1 MLKEIAFK
9 KCVFWAFQIE
19 SRKESYMKKVSGRK
33 PRNKAL
39 VKKSQFVEV
48 RGQISLEIKS

>member
-1 MLKEIAFK
+1 MRFSRPFK
-9 KCVFWAFQIE
+9 LNLWKKFTW
-19 SRKESYMKKVSGRK
+19 KKVSGRK

-39 VKKSQFVEV
+39 VIKSQFAEV